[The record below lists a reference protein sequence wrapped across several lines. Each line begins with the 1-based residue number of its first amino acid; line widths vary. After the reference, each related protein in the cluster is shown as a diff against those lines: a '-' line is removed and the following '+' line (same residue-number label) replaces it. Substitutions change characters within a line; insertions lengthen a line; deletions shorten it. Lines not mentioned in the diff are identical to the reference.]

1 MPSPT
6 RRTFAK
12 AAAATAATLTAAGYS
27 RVLGAND
34 RVGVGFIG
42 VGNRGDQLLDA
53 FLAHKD
59 LDVIALC
66 DVYEPYLPAAA
77 AKVGKARGPGGEPIQ
92 QFKDYRDLLRT
103 GVDAVVIATPDHWH
117 ALQFVDAC
125 KAGKHVY
132 CEKPLSLTISEG
144 RRMADVAK
152 ETRRVTQVG
161 LHRRSTP
168 GVIEAVKLIQS
179 GAIGKV
185 TVAKSYHYR
194 NETPMGIGS
203 PKDTEPPTGL
213 DYDLWLGPAPK
224 RPFNPN
230 HVLYK
235 FRWFWDHSGGQLTN
249 FGTHYLDVIQWAIQQ
264 DAPKA
269 VVCLGGK
276 YAVTDNREIPDTC
289 EAVWEYDGC
298 LVTFSQFNCNA
309 SPGNPRGWSMEFRG
323 TLGTL
328 LLADGAAGYE
338 IIPEKV
344 RTEEL
349 PALSPIARE
358 ANAKQG
364 RATKQAI
371 MPAAK
376 KGEAESAVLHARNFL
391 DGIKGGTPT
400 TCPVEV
406 GHRSTSATLLA
417 RIALMR
423 RKYLTWDAKAERVTN
438 DDGANKL
445 LTYEYRKPWVLG

>member
-1 MPSPT
+1 MPRPT
-6 RRTFAK
+6 RRTFARS
-12 AAAATAATLTAAGYS
+12 AAASAATLTAAGYS
-27 RVLGAND
+27 RALGAND
-34 RVGVGFIG
+34 RVRTGFIG

-53 FLAHKD
+53 FLTHKD
-59 LDVIALC
+59 QDTVAVC
-66 DVYEPYLPAAA
+66 DVYDPYPPAAA
-77 AKVGKARGPGGEPIQ
+77 DKVAKAGGSAKL
-92 QFKDYRDLLRT
+92 FKDYRKLLD
-103 GVDAVVIATPDHWH
+103 VKDIDAVVIATPDHWH

-125 KAGKHVY
+125 RAGKHVY

-144 RRMADVAK
+144 RRMAQVAQ
-152 ETRRVTQVG
+152 ETKRVTQVG

-168 GVIEAVKLIQS
+168 GVMEAVKLIQS

-203 PKDTEPPTGL
+203 PKDTDPPAGL
-213 DYDLWLGPAPK
+213 DYDAWLGPAAK

-235 FRWFWDHSGGQLTN
+235 FRWFWDYSGGQLTN
-249 FGTHYLDVIQWAIQQ
+249 FGTHYLDVIQWAIRQ
-264 DAPKA
+264 DAPQG

-276 YAVTDNREIPDTC
+276 YGVTDNREIPDTC
-289 EAVWEYDGC
+289 EAVWQYDGC

-323 TLGTL
+323 TKGTL

-349 PALSPIARE
+349 PALSPIARD
-358 ANAKQG
+358 ANRKQG
-364 RATKQAI
+364 QATKQVI

-376 KGEAESAVLHARNFL
+376 KGATETAVLHARSFL
-391 DGIKGGTPT
+391 DGIKTGAPT
-400 TCPVEV
+400 TCPVET
-406 GHRSTSATLLA
+406 GHRSTTATLLA

-423 RKYLTWDAKAERVTN
+423 QKYLTWDAKAEQVTN
-438 DDGANKL
+438 DPDANKL
-445 LTYEYRKPWVLG
+445 LGYEYRSPWKLG

>member
-1 MPSPT
+1 MPRVS
-6 RRTFAK
+6 RRTFA
-12 AAAATAATLTAAGYS
+12 AAAGAATLTAASYA
-27 RVLGAND
+27 RVPGAND
-34 RVGVGFIG
+34 TVRTGFIG
-42 VGNRGDQLLDA
+42 VGNRGDQLLDG

-59 LDVIALC
+59 QATVALC
-66 DVYEPYLPAAA
+66 DVYDPYLPAAA
-77 AKVGKARGPGGEPIQ
+77 DKVAKAGGSAKTV
-92 QFKDYRDLLRT
+92 KDYRKLLE
-103 GVDAVVIATPDHWH
+103 VKDIDAVVIATPDHWH

-125 KAGKHVY
+125 HAGKHVY

-144 RRMADVAK
+144 RRMVDVAK
-152 ETRRVTQVG
+152 QTKRVTQVG

-168 GVIEAVKLIQS
+168 GVAEAVKLIRG

-194 NETPMGIGS
+194 NESPMGIGN
-203 PKDTEPPTGL
+203 PPDGNPPDGL

-224 RPFNPN
+224 RAFNTN
-230 HVLYK
+230 RVLYK

-249 FGTHYLDVIQWAIQQ
+249 FGTHYLDVIQWAIGQ

-269 VVCLGGK
+269 VACLGGK
-276 YAVTDNREIPDTC
+276 YGVTDNREIPDTC

-323 TLGTL
+323 TEGTL
-328 LLADGAAGYE
+328 LLADGAQGYE

-344 RTEEL
+344 RTEEM
-349 PALSPIARE
+349 PALSPINRE
-358 ANAKQG
+358 ANRKQG
-364 RATKQAI
+364 QATKLAR
-371 MPAAK
+371 MPEAK
-376 KGEAESAVLHARNFL
+376 KGESESAALHARSFL
-391 DGIKGGTPT
+391 DGIKTGAAT

-406 GHRSTSATLLA
+406 GHRSTTATLLA

-423 RKYLTWDAKAERVTN
+423 KKYLTWDAKAEQVTN
-438 DDGANKL
+438 DPDANKL
-445 LTYEYRKPWVLG
+445 LGYEYRAPWKLG

>member
-1 MPSPT
+1 MPQPT
-6 RRTFAK
+6 RRTFTKTAAS
-12 AAAATAATLTAAGYS
+12 AAALTAASYS
-27 RVLGAND
+27 RALGAND
-34 RVGVGFIG
+34 RVRLGFIG

-59 LDVIALC
+59 QDTVALC

-77 AKVGKARGPGGEPIQ
+77 DKVAKAGGSPKSLKEYRKLLEL
-92 QFKDYRDLLRT
+92 KD
-103 GVDAVVIATPDHWH
+103 VDAVVIATPDHWH

-125 KAGKHVY
+125 HAGKHVY
-132 CEKPLSLTISEG
+132 CEKPLSLTIGEG
-144 RRMADVAK
+144 RRMVEVAK
-152 ETRRVTQVG
+152 QTKRVTQVG

-168 GVIEAVKLIQS
+168 FVQEAVKLIQS

-194 NETPMGIGS
+194 NESPMGIGN
-203 PKDTEPPTGL
+203 PKDTDPPAGL
-213 DYDLWLGPAPK
+213 DYDLWLGPAAK
-224 RPFNPN
+224 KPFNPN

-235 FRWFWDHSGGQLTN
+235 FRWFWEYSGGQLTN
-249 FGTHYLDVIQWAIQQ
+249 FGTHYLDVIQWAIGRE
-264 DAPKA
+264 APKA
-269 VVCLGGK
+269 VACLGGK

-323 TLGTL
+323 TEGTL

-338 IIPEKV
+338 IIPESV
-344 RTEEL
+344 RVEEM
-349 PALSPIARE
+349 PALSPIARQ

-364 RATKQAI
+364 RAVKRVR
-371 MPAAK
+371 MPEAK
-376 KGEAESAVLHARNFL
+376 KGAGESAVAHARSFL
-391 DGIKGGTPT
+391 DGIKTGSPT

-423 RKYLTWDAKAERVTN
+423 KKYLTWDAQAEQVTN
-438 DDGANKL
+438 DPEANKL
-445 LTYEYRKPWVLG
+445 LTYEYRKPWKLG

>member
-1 MPSPT
+1 MSRPT
-6 RRTFAK
+6 RRTFTK
-12 AAAATAATLTAAGYS
+12 AAVVSAAALSATSYS
-27 RVLGAND
+27 RALGAND
-34 RVGVGFIG
+34 RVRTGFIG

-53 FLAHKD
+53 FLTHKD
-59 LDVIALC
+59 QDTVALS

-77 AKVGKARGPGGEPIQ
+77 AKVAKAGGADPKPFHEYRKLLDS
-92 QFKDYRDLLRT
+92 KD
-103 GVDAVVIATPDHWH
+103 VDAVVIATPDHWH

-144 RRMADVAK
+144 RRMCDVAK
-152 ETRRVTQVG
+152 ETKRVTQVG

-168 GVIEAVKLIQS
+168 LVMEAVKLIQS

-194 NETPMGIGS
+194 NESPMGIGN
-203 PKDTEPPTGL
+203 PPDGNPPPGL
-213 DYDLWLGPAPK
+213 DYELWLGPAPK

-249 FGTHYLDVIQWAIQQ
+249 FGTHYLDVIQWALQQ

-269 VVCLGGK
+269 VACLGGK
-276 YAVTDNREIPDTC
+276 FGVGDNREIPDTC
-289 EAVWEYDGC
+289 EAVWEYDNC

-323 TLGTL
+323 TEGTL
-328 LLADGAAGYE
+328 LLADGAPGYE

-364 RATKQAI
+364 QATKVAR
-371 MPAAK
+371 MPAVK
-376 KGEAESAVLHARNFL
+376 KGEAESAVLHARSFL
-391 DGIKGGTPT
+391 DGIKTGTPT

-406 GHRSTSATLLA
+406 GHRSTTATLLA

-423 RKYLTWDAKAERVTN
+423 KKYLTWDAKAEQVTN
-438 DDGANKL
+438 DPEANKL
-445 LTYEYRKPWVLG
+445 LGYEYRAPWKL

>member
-1 MPSPT
+1 MSRVT
-6 RRTFAK
+6 RRTFST
-12 AAAATAATLTAAGYS
+12 AAALTAASYG

-34 RVGVGFIG
+34 RVRTGFIG

-53 FLAHKD
+53 FLTHKD
-59 LDVIALC
+59 QDTVALC
-66 DVYEPYLPAAA
+66 DVYAPYLPAAA
-77 AKVGKARGPGGEPIQ
+77 AKIEKAGGTAKTFHEYRKLLEV
-92 QFKDYRDLLRT
+92 KDI
-103 GVDAVVIATPDHWH
+103 DAVVIATPDHWH
-117 ALQFVDAC
+117 ALQFVEAC
-125 KAGKHVY
+125 RAGKHVY

-152 ETRRVTQVG
+152 ETKRVTQVG

-168 GVIEAVKLIQS
+168 IVAEAVKLIRD

-194 NETPMGIGS
+194 NESPMGIGN
-203 PKDTEPPTGL
+203 PPDGNPPAGL
-213 DYDLWLGPAPK
+213 DYELWLGPAPK
-224 RPFNPN
+224 RAFNTN

-235 FRWFWDHSGGQLTN
+235 FRWFWDYSGGQLTN
-249 FGTHYLDVIQWAIQQ
+249 FGTHYLDVIQWAIGQ

-269 VVCLGGK
+269 IACLGGK
-276 YAVTDNREIPDTC
+276 YGTTDNRDIPDTC
-289 EAVWEYDGC
+289 EAVWEYDKC

-323 TLGTL
+323 TEGTL
-328 LLADGAAGYE
+328 LLSDGAAGYE

-349 PALSPIARE
+349 PALSPIARD
-358 ANAKQG
+358 ANRKQG
-364 RATKQAI
+364 QATKQAR

-376 KGEAESAVLHARNFL
+376 KGEAESAGLHARSFL
-391 DGIKGGTPT
+391 DGIKNGTPT
-400 TCPVEV
+400 SCPVET
-406 GHRSTSATLLA
+406 GHRSTTATLLA

-423 RKYLTWDAKAERVTN
+423 KKYLTWDAKAEKVTN
-438 DDGANKL
+438 DAEANAL
-445 LTYEYRKPWVLG
+445 LSYEYRSPWKLG